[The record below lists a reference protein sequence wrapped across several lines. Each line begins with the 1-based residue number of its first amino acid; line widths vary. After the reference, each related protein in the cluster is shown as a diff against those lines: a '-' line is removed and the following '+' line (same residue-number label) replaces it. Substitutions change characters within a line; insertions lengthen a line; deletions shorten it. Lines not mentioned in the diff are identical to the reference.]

1 MAPGGHAALGLLNGK
16 PAGCGERRVW
26 RPTTRDDVSVAAAVA
41 GHAGAVEVD
50 SALAQMIG
58 VDVGGTFTDVVVFDE
73 GVVQGK
79 KVPTSPDQADG
90 VADAVSGGSEDLF
103 LHGTTAATNALL
115 EERGARV
122 ALVTDAG
129 FEDVIEIARQDR
141 PSLYDSFADRPRPLV
156 SRDHRFGFSGDPD
169 DLASALAAADPEVV
183 AISLIDSYMDPDT
196 EAELDRRLSSRLSLP
211 VLRSSIV
218 SPEFRE
224 FERAS
229 TTVLSAYLTPSVASY
244 LRSLDAR
251 LPMERRLVMTSSGG
265 LLPFAQGPG
274 SAGRLALSG
283 PAGGAVAAAAVGR
296 YHGHETVLS
305 FDMGGTST
313 DVCRISGGSLAVGS
327 GHSVGGRFNRVPA
340 VPIRTIGAGGGS
352 IGWLDPGGALRVGP
366 RSAGAEPGPAAYGQ
380 GGTQPTVTDANI
392 VAGHIPADLSLGGT
406 VSLDPSLARE
416 AVAGLGEAMG
426 LGVEAAAAGMLEVVD
441 SHMEHALR
449 SVSVEEGADPREAVL
464 VAFGGA
470 GGLHATRLA
479 RRLGMTTVLI
489 PPLSG
494 VFSALGLLLA
504 TPRSDIART
513 VMADEGEGDTREM
526 ASDLE
531 TEVTHTYRGTFSTEP
546 THTHTTA
553 DVRYV
558 GQSHELEVP
567 LESGWTGLQAAFEDS
582 HLQRFGFI
590 RAGEPIE
597 LVNLRSVATGEAPMT
612 WADLPH
618 VGEDR
623 TAVGRDGI
631 WRRET
636 LPPGF
641 GLEGPAV
648 IIETNSAV
656 LLEEGDRLSVLE
668 DRTLEITL

>member
-1 MAPGGHAALGLLNGK
+1 
-16 PAGCGERRVW
+16 V
-26 RPTTRDDVSVAAAVA
+26 
-41 GHAGAVEVD
+41 
-50 SALAQMIG
+50 AQMIG

-73 GVVQGK
+73 GAVRGR
-79 KVPTSPDQADG
+79 KVPTSPDQAEG
-90 VADAVSGGSEDLF
+90 VAAAVSGGPEDLF

-129 FEDVIEIARQDR
+129 YEDVIEIARQDR

-156 SRDHRFGFSGDPD
+156 ERDHRFGFSGDSD
-169 DLASALAAADPEVV
+169 ELVSALAAVSPEVV
-183 AISLIDSYMDPDT
+183 AISLLESYADPST
-196 EAELDRRLSSRLSLP
+196 EADLEHRLSSALSVP
-211 VLRSSIV
+211 VLRSSVV

-224 FERAS
+224 FERTS

-251 LPMERRLVMTSSGG
+251 LPMERRFVMTSSGG
-265 LLPFAQGPG
+265 LLPFSEGPD

-283 PAGGAVAAAAVGR
+283 PAGGVVAAAALGR
-296 YHGHETVLS
+296 YHSHETVLS

-313 DVCRISGGSLAVGS
+313 DVCRITGGSPAVGS
-327 GHSVGGRFNRVPA
+327 GHSVGGRFNRVPS

-366 RSAGAEPGPAAYGQ
+366 RSAGAVPGPAAYGQ

-392 VAGHIPADLSLGGT
+392 VAGHIPADLSLGGI
-406 VSLDPSLARE
+406 VPLDPSLARE

-426 LGVEAAAAGMLEVVD
+426 LGLEAAAAGMLEVVD

-449 SVSVEEGADPREAVL
+449 SVSIEEGTDPRDAVL

-479 RRLGMTTVLI
+479 RRLGMSMVLI

-504 TPRSDIART
+504 TPRTDIAQT
-513 VMADEGEGDTREM
+513 VMAHEGEGETREM
-526 ASDLE
+526 ASELE
-531 TEVTHTYRGTFSTEP
+531 AEVVGTYRNTFGREP
-546 THTHTTA
+546 TQVRTTA

-567 LESGWTGLQAAFEDS
+567 VESGWTELRTAFESS

-597 LVNLRSVATGEAPMT
+597 LVNLRAVAAGEAPMT

-618 VGEDR
+618 IGQDR
-623 TAVGRDGI
+623 SAQGRDGI
-631 WRRET
+631 WQRET

-648 IIETNSAV
+648 IIEANSAI

-668 DRTLEITL
+668 NGTLEITL

>member
-1 MAPGGHAALGLLNGK
+1 M
-16 PAGCGERRVW
+16 
-26 RPTTRDDVSVAAAVA
+26 RPPQHVSTRTEAKDR
-41 GHAGAVEVD
+41 GPE
-50 SALAQMIG
+50 AQLIG

-73 GVVQGK
+73 GGVHGR
-79 KVPTSPDQADG
+79 KVPTSPDQAEG
-90 VADAVSGGSEDLF
+90 VTAAVTGGSSDLF
-103 LHGTTAATNALL
+103 LHGTTTATNALL
-115 EERGARV
+115 EQRGARV

-129 FEDVIEIARQDR
+129 YEDLIEIARQDR
-141 PSLYDSFADRPRPLV
+141 PSLYDSFADRPHPLV
-156 SRDHRFGFSGDPD
+156 ERDYRFGFTGDPD
-169 DLASALAAADPEVV
+169 ELVAALASAGPEVV
-183 AISLIDSYMDPDT
+183 AISLLESYADPSA
-196 EAELDRRLSSRLSLP
+196 EAELERRVSSALSVS
-211 VLRSSIV
+211 VLRASVV

-224 FERAS
+224 FERTS

-251 LPMERRLVMTSSGG
+251 LPMERRFVMTSSGG
-265 LLPFAQGPG
+265 LLPFSQGPG
-274 SAGRLALSG
+274 SAGRLVLSG
-283 PAGGAVAAAAVGR
+283 PAGGVVAAAALGR
-296 YHGHETVLS
+296 HHGHRTVLS

-313 DVCRISGGSLAVGS
+313 DVCRITGGSPAVGS

-340 VPIRTIGAGGGS
+340 VPVRTIGAGGGS

-366 RSAGAEPGPAAYGQ
+366 RSSGAVPGPAAYGQ

-392 VAGHIPADLSLGGT
+392 VAGHIPAELSLGGT
-406 VSLDPSLARE
+406 VALDPALART

-426 LGVEAAAAGMLEVVD
+426 LGVEATAAGMLEVVD

-504 TPRSDIART
+504 TPRTDIART
-513 VMADEGEGDTREM
+513 LMAAEGKGDTRAM
-526 ASDLE
+526 ACDLE
-531 TEVTHTYRGTFSTEP
+531 AEVADTYRDTFGTEP
-546 THTHTTA
+546 SLTHTTA

-558 GQSHELEVP
+558 GQSHELEILV
-567 LESGWTGLQAAFEDS
+567 ESGWTELRTTFEDS
-582 HLQRFGFI
+582 HLQRFGFV
-590 RAGEPIE
+590 RPGEPIE

-618 VGEDR
+618 IDEGR
-623 TAVGRDGI
+623 TAQGSDGI
-631 WRRET
+631 WQRET

-648 IIETNSAV
+648 VIEANSAV
-656 LLEEGDRLSVLE
+656 LLEAGDRLSVL
-668 DRTLEITL
+668 DDGTLEIAL

>member
-1 MAPGGHAALGLLNGK
+1 
-16 PAGCGERRVW
+16 V
-26 RPTTRDDVSVAAAVA
+26 
-41 GHAGAVEVD
+41 
-50 SALAQMIG
+50 AQMIG

-73 GVVQGK
+73 GAVRGT

-90 VADAVSGGSEDLF
+90 VAAAVSGGPEDLF

-129 FEDVIEIARQDR
+129 FEDVIEIARQER
-141 PSLYDSFADRPRPLV
+141 PSLYDSFADRPHPLV
-156 SRDHRFGFSGDPD
+156 ERDHRFGFSGDAD
-169 DLASALAAADPEVV
+169 DLVSALAATSPEVV
-183 AISLIDSYMDPDT
+183 AISLIESYADPST
-196 EAELDRRLSSRLSLP
+196 EAALEHQLSSAFSIP
-211 VLRSSIV
+211 VLRSSVV

-224 FERAS
+224 FERTS

-244 LRSLDAR
+244 LRSLDTR

-274 SAGRLALSG
+274 AAGRLALSG
-283 PAGGAVAAAAVGR
+283 PAGGVVAAAAVGR
-296 YHGHETVLS
+296 FHGHKTVLS

-313 DVCRISGGSLAVGS
+313 DVCRITGGSPAVGS

-340 VPIRTIGAGGGS
+340 IPIRTIGAGGGS

-366 RSAGAEPGPAAYGQ
+366 RSAGAVPGPAAYGQ
-380 GGTQPTVTDANI
+380 GGTRPTITDANI
-392 VAGHIPADLSLGGT
+392 VAGHIPTGLSLGGT
-406 VSLDPSLARE
+406 VPLDGSLARE
-416 AVAGLGEAMG
+416 AVGRLGAVAG
-426 LGVEAAAAGMLEVVD
+426 LGVEATAAGMLEVVD

-449 SVSVEEGADPREAVL
+449 SVSVEEGADPRDAVL

-504 TPRSDIART
+504 TPRTDIART
-513 VMADEGEGDTREM
+513 VMAGEGEGDTAGI
-526 ASDLE
+526 ASELE
-531 TEVTHTYRGTFSTEP
+531 TEVAHTYRDTFGTEP

-553 DVRYV
+553 DVRYL

-567 LESGWTGLQAAFEDS
+567 AESGWTELRTAFEAA
-582 HLQRFGFI
+582 HLQHFGFI

-597 LVNLRSVATGEAPMT
+597 LVNLRSAATGEAPMT
-612 WADLPH
+612 WADIPH
-618 VGEDR
+618 LGEDR
-623 TAVGRDGI
+623 SAVDRDGI
-631 WRRET
+631 WQRET
-636 LPPGF
+636 LPSRF

-648 IIETNSAV
+648 IVETNSAV

-668 DRTLEITL
+668 DGTLEIAL